1 MRIYVPQKRYG
12 KSIIIRNVDIQ
23 LNRGMSTLIIGTSGA
38 GKSTLIGCIIREGFR
53 YVTFEDDEFH
63 GRMPKI
69 AYIQQHPALNKD
81 LTVRETIYYA
91 RRFEYLFEPKDQVNR
106 KVDKYI
112 DMLGLRARQDNKV
125 RKLSGGQQQRV
136 AIAKELIRD
145 CEILIADEIDTGL
158 DCGVARSLAET
169 LADITREQKIIT
181 LVISHNV
188 INIPLYDKIVVLAK
202 DKDNIGGVAYDCPPD
217 RILNFF
223 NVRDYFS
230 ILTQVNLKEEG
241 GNGLGDYFIN
251 LTRNDPHQDQ
261 AFRGNTERGRKL

>member
-1 MRIYVPQKRYG
+1 MRIHVPQKSYG
-12 KSIIIRNVDIQ
+12 NSIIIRNVDIQ
-23 LNRGMSTLIIGTSGA
+23 LHRGMSTLIIGTSGA
-38 GKSTLIGCIIREGFR
+38 GKSTLIGCIIKEGYR
-53 YVTFEDDEFH
+53 YVTFEPNEFH
-63 GRMPKI
+63 SQMPKI

-91 RRFEYLFEPKDQVNR
+91 RRFEYLFESKEKVNQE
-106 KVDKYI
+106 VDKYI

-158 DCGVARSLAET
+158 DVGVARSLAET
-169 LADITREQKIIT
+169 LADITRQQKIIT

-202 DKDNIGGVAYDCPPD
+202 DNDNIGGVAYNRPPEH
-217 RILNFF
+217 ILDFF
-223 NVRDYFS
+223 KVRDYFS

-241 GNGLGDYFIN
+241 GNGQGDYFIN
-251 LTRNDPHQDQ
+251 LTRMEPYMNQTQQDTN
-261 AFRGNTERGRKL
+261 RYGGR